1 MPIKGNRGS
10 WGGVQRTGIA
20 VIAAA
25 IRAHERRIA
34 QRLRRKPG
42 LWAKLLEGRGA
53 VWLAGGPRARARGGV
68 GPWDS
73 EGARRER
80 SRGSR
85 RGRHGGEEGAVRW
98 GRVVGERR
106 GRRAGLVMRGLRE
119 RPCSRAGR

>member
-1 MPIKGNRGS
+1 MPIKGHRGS
-10 WGGVQRTGIA
+10 WGGAHRTGVA

-25 IRAHERRIA
+25 IRARERQIA
-34 QRLRRKPG
+34 QRLQPG

-53 VWLAGGPRARARGGV
+53 VWLAGGPRARARGGA

-85 RGRHGGEEGAVRW
+85 RGEERRKVEEGH
-98 GRVVGERR
+98 
-106 GRRAGLVMRGLRE
+106 
-119 RPCSRAGR
+119 